1 MKPTASVI
9 GETDESHLRLI
20 AKKRWLMPRGR
31 AACIAGADAIAALDS
46 LRVELSS
53 VEWSGRAPARPT
65 IQTCPICLSPRP
77 GQDTVHT
84 TGHDPDCWLG
94 SIAGAL

>member
-1 MKPTASVI
+1 MSKPTSSFI

-46 LRVELSS
+46 LRVNLRLI
-53 VEWSGRAPARPT
+53 EWAGDVQGGDPMCPACLGMRA
-65 IQTCPICLSPRP
+65 
-77 GQDTVHT
+77 VH
-84 TGHDPDCWLG
+84 GHADECWLG
-94 SIAGAL
+94 SIVGAL